1 MHKKQRKIND
11 PRHRWALQLSGS
23 FDDLWPKNM
32 VINGT
37 CEQLHGVCCFF
48 FRRVFPFCSGL
59 ASAHA
64 GGSCSR
70 RFWETW
76 VILDPCQAMQLK
88 RALLE
93 GQVCCP
99 KGLNWTLEVWNPS
112 CKLWVQRNFT
122 KADGFLHM
130 VLLFGDSKMAFSCIS
145 HIQEG
150 NQTIYCQVSAE
161 CKPGQAFS
169 PNATWLD
176 FQDLTMLCV
185 CCGCGLIQQVCLPEH
200 LKPFKQI
207 FVEKRIDMSCRNT
220 SRGSKQQASP
230 TVCSDARG
238 GLGER
243 NEILFCFFNRS
254 IFPVTQFP
262 PRPHNTGSKSF

>member
-1 MHKKQRKIND
+1 MSPAKI
-11 PRHRWALQLSGS
+11 L
-23 FDDLWPKNM
+23 
-32 VINGT
+32 
-37 CEQLHGVCCFF
+37 
-48 FRRVFPFCSGL
+48 L
-59 ASAHA
+59 ADA
-64 GGSCSR
+64 
-70 RFWETW
+70 F
-76 VILDPCQAMQLK
+76 V
-88 RALLE
+88 
-93 GQVCCP
+93 
-99 KGLNWTLEVWNPS
+99 
-112 CKLWVQRNFT
+112 
-122 KADGFLHM
+122 HM

-150 NQTIYCQVSAE
+150 DQTIYCQVSAE

-207 FVEKRIDMSCRNT
+207 FVENRIDMSCRNT

-230 TVCSDARG
+230 TVCSDVRG

-243 NEILFCFFNRS
+243 NEILFIFETGPFFPANFQS
-254 IFPVTQFP
+254 PNFLHVHTTQDLNLFSSPYPCVT
-262 PRPHNTGSKSF
+262 